1 MKFTWHLLKWRLAM
15 AQSPQEI
22 KIQKAKWNISGFLA
36 IIKSYFLT
44 VTVSFFLYL
53 SEQMM
58 KTLKTRTPNN

>member
-36 IIKSYFLT
+36 IKSYFLT